1 MPRTLDIGV
10 VMDPI
15 HSIKPAKDSTFAM
28 LLAMAR
34 RGHRGHCM
42 ELSDL
47 WVADGVPH
55 ARSRAVTVRD
65 QADDFHDLAEA
76 EEGPMAR
83 FDIVLMRKDPPFDLE
98 YVYATYILE
107 LAVQAGV
114 QVVNRPASLR
124 DVNEKAFTAHFP
136 QCCPPT
142 LISRDRARIRA
153 FLGQQGSIVVKPM
166 DGMGGASVFRVDQGD
181 PNVSVILELMTQF
194 DTRTV
199 IAQRFLPEYR
209 QGDKRILLIHGEPV
223 DHALARIPAEGESR
237 ANLAAGGRGVAV
249 PLTDRDRWICE
260 QLAPELRT
268 RGLDFVGLDVI
279 GDYLTEINVTSP
291 TGIRELDAACGIDI
305 ADRFIA
311 HLETAAAP

>member
-1 MPRTLDIGV
+1 MPGTLDIGV

-34 RGHRGHCM
+34 RGHRAHYM
-42 ELSDL
+42 EISDL
-47 WVADGVPH
+47 WVTDGVPH

-65 QADDFHDLAEA
+65 QATDFHDLSDTV
-76 EEGPMAR
+76 EGPMAR

-98 YVYATYILE
+98 YVYATYTLE
-107 LAVQAGV
+107 LAAQAGV
-114 QVVNRPASLR
+114 HVVNRPASLR

-136 QCCPPT
+136 QCCPAT

-153 FLGQQGSIVVKPM
+153 FLEQQGSIVVKPM

-181 PNVSVILELMTQF
+181 PNVSVILETMTRF
-194 DTRTV
+194 DRRTV

-249 PLTDRDRWICE
+249 PLTERDRWICAE
-260 QLAPELRT
+260 LAPELRA

-279 GDYLTEINVTSP
+279 GAYLTEINVTSP
-291 TGIRELDAACGIDI
+291 TGIRELDAACGLDI
-305 ADRFIA
+305 ADRFIGY
-311 HLETAAAP
+311 LETATAP

>member
-1 MPRTLDIGV
+1 MPGTLDIGV

-15 HSIKPAKDSTFAM
+15 HSIKPTKDSTFAM

-34 RGHRGHCM
+34 RGHRAHCM

-47 WVADGVPH
+47 WVMDGVPC

-65 QADDFHDLAEA
+65 QAVGFHDLAETV
-76 EEGPMAR
+76 EGPMTR

-98 YVYATYILE
+98 YIYATYILE
-107 LAVQAGV
+107 LAERAGV
-114 QVVNRPASLR
+114 HVVNRPASLR

-142 LISRDRARIRA
+142 LISRDRSRIRS
-153 FLGQQGSIVVKPM
+153 FLEQQRSIVVKPM

-181 PNVSVILELMTQF
+181 PNVSVILELMTRF
-194 DTRTV
+194 DHRTV

-249 PLTDRDRWICE
+249 PLTERDRWICAE
-260 QLAPELRT
+260 VAPELRA

-291 TGIRELDAACGIDI
+291 TGIRELDAACGLDI
-305 ADRFIA
+305 ADRFIGF
-311 HLETAAAP
+311 LETATAS

>member
-1 MPRTLDIGV
+1 MSGTLDIGV

-15 HSIKPAKDSTFAM
+15 QSIKPAKDSTFAM

-34 RGHRGHCM
+34 RGHRAHCM

-47 WVADGVPH
+47 WVMDGVAH
-55 ARSRAVTVRD
+55 ARSREVAVRD
-65 QADDFHDLAEA
+65 QATDFYDLAEA
-76 EEGPMAR
+76 AEGPMAR
-83 FDIVLMRKDPPFDLE
+83 FDVVLMRKDPPFDLE
-98 YVYATYILE
+98 YIYATYILE
-107 LAVQAGV
+107 LAEQADV
-114 QVVNRPASLR
+114 HVVNRPASLR

-136 QCCPPT
+136 QCGPPT

-153 FLGQQGSIVVKPM
+153 FLEQQGSIVVKPM

-194 DTRTV
+194 DQRTV

-209 QGDKRILLIHGEPV
+209 QGDKRILLIHGEPI

-249 PLTDRDRWICE
+249 PLTGRERWICGE
-260 QLAPELRT
+260 LAPELRA

-305 ADRFIA
+305 ADRLIE
-311 HLETAAAP
+311 HLENATAS